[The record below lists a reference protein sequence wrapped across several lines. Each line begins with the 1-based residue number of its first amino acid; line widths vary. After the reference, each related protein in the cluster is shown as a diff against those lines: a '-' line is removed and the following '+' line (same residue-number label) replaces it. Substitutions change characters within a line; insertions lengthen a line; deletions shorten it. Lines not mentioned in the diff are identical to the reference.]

1 MPPKA
6 KITKEMI
13 LDAAFEIART
23 EGEKAINARALSQRL
38 NCSTQPILYYYASI
52 EEIRSA
58 AFQKA
63 EQYHTAYFMTV
74 TGEFGNPLLEIAMRY
89 IRFADQ
95 EKYLFR
101 FLFQSDRFGNRNIA
115 DWVRDEKIRPILTMM
130 ADQAKI
136 TSKQAAD
143 LFLSV
148 YVIMHGY
155 ASMFANNS
163 MEFDEASIIQ
173 TIQRAFWGIVGAM
186 KAE

>member
-13 LDAAFEIART
+13 LDAAFEIARAK
-23 EGEKAINARALSQRL
+23 GEEAINARALSQRL
-38 NCSTQPILYYYASI
+38 NCSTQPILYYYSSI

-58 AFQKA
+58 AFKKA

-74 TGEFGNPLLEIAMRY
+74 TGEYGNPLLETAIQY
-89 IRFADQ
+89 IRFAEQ
-95 EKYLFR
+95 EKQLFR
-101 FLFQSDRFGNRNIA
+101 FLFQSDRFGSRNIA
-115 DWVRDEKIRPILTMM
+115 DWVHDEKILPILTMI

-136 TSKQAAD
+136 TSEQAAD

-148 YVIMHGY
+148 YVLMHGY

-163 MEFDEASIIQ
+163 MEYDETLIIQ
-173 TIQRAFWGIVGAM
+173 TIHRAFFGIIGTM
-186 KAE
+186 KSE